1 MLPIPVYNHGFPLLT
16 MIQEK
21 KISNNHKITEDREFQ
36 VLSRVYLLVMFFN
49 YNYTCKRE
57 QPKFNARDY

>member
-1 MLPIPVYNHGFPLLT
+1 MLSVYNHGFPLLA

-21 KISNNHKITEDREFQ
+21 KVPNNRKISEDREFQ

-49 YNYTCKRE
+49 CN
-57 QPKFNARDY
+57 